1 MKRTK
6 NTVSS
11 TGSTEL
17 EMDKIINNPPLKQK
31 QKYEKKSNA
40 LERKAVS
47 ASLQM

>member
-17 EMDKIINNPPLKQK
+17 EMDKIINKQK